1 MERRISHKEKR
12 ASLEANIATLCR
24 RFRFHEVE
32 ECVLPIFRKV
42 TWRQVLYLLK
52 RHRKTLSLV
61 NIAQALIASA
71 KDEPFAFLED
81 MYFELYLT
89 HKIVHSKS
97 YTWNAFKMIGG
108 QGKAGLV
115 TEMQIS
121 EALKNSFRSL
131 AHAPR
136 IKVKLFG
143 SLSWI
148 MIIQKKQK
156 HSGTEFEQ
164 QPFICAYIPGE
175 PYFFAS
181 QKNVK
186 TNISDGLLSTFG
198 YRRLNDCKLSA
209 PDIASMVTLLRNK
222 AAKAFDA
229 HSAQHSIVPY
239 SPGPSV
245 ATEDGMDFTDEQWK
259 INYANI
265 VFGKDCPVMKKF
277 TVKEVG
283 PIVKNRQMYRTTF
296 TIRSNDV
303 FQFLKVLLVKGI
315 LTMPLSPYIE
325 RIITLGKNTII
336 IMPQN
341 IITSQVED
349 QR

>member
-32 ECVLPIFRKV
+32 EHVLPIFRKV
-42 TWRQVLYLLK
+42 TWRQVLYSLK

-89 HKIVHSKS
+89 RV
-97 YTWNAFKMIGG
+97 
-108 QGKAGLV
+108 LV
-115 TEMQIS
+115 LQVSQE
-121 EALKNSFRSL
+121 NFREVWK
-131 AHAPR
+131 R

-156 HSGTEFEQ
+156 HSGTEFKQ

-186 TNISDGLLSTFG
+186 PNISDGLLSTFG

-229 HSAQHSIVPY
+229 HSAQHSIAPY

-245 ATEDGMDFTDEQWK
+245 ATEDGVDFTDEQWK

-303 FQFLKVLLVKGI
+303 FQCLKVLLVKGI

-341 IITSQVED
+341 NNTSQVED

>member
-32 ECVLPIFRKV
+32 EHVLPIFRKV
-42 TWRQVLYLLK
+42 TWRQVLYSLK

-71 KDEPFAFLED
+71 K
-81 MYFELYLT
+81 
-89 HKIVHSKS
+89 
-97 YTWNAFKMIGG
+97 
-108 QGKAGLV
+108 
-115 TEMQIS
+115 
-121 EALKNSFRSL
+121 
-131 AHAPR
+131 R

-156 HSGTEFEQ
+156 HSGTEFKQ

-186 TNISDGLLSTFG
+186 PNISDGLLSTFG

-229 HSAQHSIVPY
+229 HSAQHSIAPY

-245 ATEDGMDFTDEQWK
+245 ATEDGVDFTDEQWK

-303 FQFLKVLLVKGI
+303 FQCLKVLLVKGI

-341 IITSQVED
+341 NNTSQVED